1 MTVCKTY
8 QASQVTTSSRVA
20 LHVPIAS
27 LWFCTLPQVLTRA
40 FQSKYQ
46 VFETVFAKTNDVV
59 SVIGTSGRSLSELT
73 SFPITVSRFT
83 MHWSIVSSAGE
94 TMYVRGRRF
103 DVWASSLLIH
113 LQMTTSFFFNVQD
126 PWENKRIILE
136 VSSGIDK
143 VFQWFESIQE
153 DEVFPCFSHGTY
165 LLQAGSDFAV
175 VGGFDW
181 VWRWAGSRS
190 PLLFWLSDGTWGGGG
205 GPTEWWQPTHLCL
218 S

>member
-113 LQMTTSFFFNVQD
+113 LQMTTSFFSTC
-126 PWENKRIILE
+126 KIRGKI
-136 VSSGIDK
+136 K
-143 VFQWFESIQE
+143 ES
-153 DEVFPCFSHGTY
+153 Y
-165 LLQAGSDFAV
+165 
-175 VGGFDW
+175 
-181 VWRWAGSRS
+181 SRS
-190 PLLFWLSDGTWGGGG
+190 VLVLTRFFNDLSPSRRTRSSHVSVTARISCRQVLTLRW
-205 GPTEWWQPTHLCL
+205 
-218 S
+218 